1 MSSYPYSTNRTAGIM
16 NAEELSDLRQVFD
29 QACHQSR
36 LAPDA
41 PAAKF
46 IASGLLT
53 AFRAGVSDR
62 ALLLRLV
69 SNPSNYSCEAADRP
83 QGTLTEVELDLVAV
97 GHEVFRPS
105 RRGIDTVW

>member
-16 NAEELSDLRQVFD
+16 TADEVDALQQVFD

-36 LAPDA
+36 LAPNA

-53 AFRAGVSDR
+53 AFRAGISSKER
-62 ALLLRLV
+62 LLRLV

-105 RRGIDTVW
+105 RNGIDTVS

>member
-16 NAEELSDLRQVFD
+16 NAEELSDLQQVFD

-62 ALLLRLV
+62 ALLLRL
-69 SNPSNYSCEAADRP
+69 
-83 QGTLTEVELDLVAV
+83 GTLTEVDLDLVAV